1 MLDTQVKHL
10 PDSAPLALMLFQHV
24 ARDGFRGN
32 PITGTVV
39 AGSRESRSSSLL
51 PSSGSFRSRSFFC
64 LLPPLQ
70 RPSFL
75 LLVFLLTPA
84 LKLTNE
90 RSASDQV
97 LNWLPGIV
105 LFTIPLLSHEPLPGA
120 ARPSHSRD
128 LLHRVQSLV
137 GVFEWCLRR
146 AVRPRPLLLWW
157 LVGFCRGGRLLLLLG
172 RHHTDSDLARG
183 RLS

>member
-1 MLDTQVKHL
+1 MIRRPPRSTQSRSSAASDVYKRQRFSIRLQHCASWMLDTQVKHL
-10 PDSAPLALMLFQHV
+10 PNSAPLALMLFQHV

-84 LKLTNE
+84 LKPKNE

-105 LFTIPLLSHEPLPGA
+105 LFTIPCLLYTS
-120 ARPSHSRD
+120 PSPRDQRGSRMP
-128 LLHRVQSLV
+128 SS
-137 GVFEWCLRR
+137 
-146 AVRPRPLLLWW
+146 A
-157 LVGFCRGGRLLLLLG
+157 
-172 RHHTDSDLARG
+172 
-183 RLS
+183 